1 MFRFKKMFYETQSCQ
16 NFENSSCVNWD
27 IDAFTY
33 TSKVYSFMLSAVD
46 EHLLDNKTEG
56 HCDTE

>member
-1 MFRFKKMFYETQSCQ
+1 MKLSLVKILKF
-16 NFENSSCVNWD
+16 WD

-33 TSKVYSFMLSAVD
+33 STKVYSFMLSAVD